1 MEYFS
6 RHGLARMDL
15 YVANDPELS
24 FVEAMQLEKG
34 QNTNPS
40 NAESLKAPNSE
51 TITPKTESEVKYE
64 RPEDIL
70 RSDKNEIIVKLEKG
84 EGTLKIEKIAMKKEP
99 SEKVFYLF

>member
-1 MEYFS
+1 
-6 RHGLARMDL
+6 MDL

-24 FVEAMQLEKG
+24 FVEAMQQEKG

-40 NAESLKAPNSE
+40 GTESLKVPKSE

-99 SEKVFYLF
+99 SEKVFIQFLFILKFFPN